1 MALLAA
7 IGHAEERSPEPVA
20 SRVLYVSVTVVSD
33 DTGGLG
39 ESGAA
44 AAFANVECGWDDP
57 PPGATVGCVPPVAE
71 GAPQRIVIRQV
82 DAEGEPVAAQT
93 DLEFRYTTTPIS
105 ATEDADSWAPRE
117 RW

>member
-44 AAFANVECGWDDP
+44 AAFANVECGWENP
-57 PPGATVGCVPPVAE
+57 PPGATVGCVSSVAE
-71 GAPQRIVIRQV
+71 GARQRIVFRHV
-82 DAEGEPVAAQT
+82 NAEGEPVAAEN
-93 DLEFRYTTTPIS
+93 DLEFRYATTP
-105 ATEDADSWAPRE
+105 TT
-117 RW
+117 